1 MKKKGFTLVELLV
14 VIAIIAMLMGILMP
28 ALARVRFIAQRVV
41 CGTHLSGIGK
51 SMLTYANDFKQ
62 KYVRGGGK
70 DSWWGPL
77 QGAAGWDASRLT
89 VPPEQLG
96 AFGAW
101 QEAPATI
108 GSCLFLLIKYADSG
122 TKIFICG
129 GDTASEEFDLQDPDY
144 DGHTVYKNDI
154 TEAWDFG
161 GNGGGW
167 NPPAEHYSYAYQVPF
182 GTIET
187 TYYPLTP
194 YSESDMALMAD
205 RSPYLVLEPE
215 PPQPPVFYV
224 YPGTKEQEK
233 LGNSLN
239 HRSEGQNVLFNDGSV
254 RYAEKPYCGA
264 DRDNI
269 YTMFPERVD
278 VPKECGD
285 DPPYC
290 FEKGPPTLTNP
301 PEIAP
306 RSKVDSILINEGGK
320 QRRAVWQPPQTG
332 G

>member
-1 MKKKGFTLVELLV
+1 MKKRGFTLVELLV
-14 VIAIIAMLMGILMP
+14 VISIIAMLMAILMP

-70 DSWWGPL
+70 DSWWGAL
-77 QGAAGWDASRLT
+77 NGSAGWDASRDT

-96 AFGAW
+96 AFGGW
-101 QEAPATI
+101 VERPATI

-129 GDTASEEFDLQDPDY
+129 GDTVTEELDLQDPSY
-144 DGHTVYKNDI
+144 NNHTVYKNDI

-161 GNGGGW
+161 GPSNNMG
-167 NPPAEHYSYAYQVPF
+167 NPPARHYSYAYQVPF
-182 GTIET
+182 GAIET

-205 RSPYLVLEPE
+205 RSPYLVLELD
-215 PPQPPVFYV
+215 PPQTPSQYWYV
-224 YPGTKEQEK
+224 YPGTKEQERN
-233 LGNSLN
+233 GNSLN

-254 RYAEKPYCGA
+254 RYEEKPYCGA

-269 YTMFPERVD
+269 YTLLPTRAD

-285 DPPYC
+285 DPPIELGTC
-290 FEKGPPTLTNP
+290 FEEGPENQRVL
-301 PEIAP
+301 P
-306 RSKVDSILINEGGK
+306 RSKIDSILINEGGK
-320 QRRAVWQPPQTG
+320 QRQAVYMP
-332 G
+332 

>member
-14 VIAIIAMLMGILMP
+14 VIAIIAMLMSILMP

-41 CGTHLSGIGK
+41 CGTHLSGFGK
-51 SMLTYANDFKQ
+51 SMLTYANDFKD
-62 KYVRGGGK
+62 KYPRGGGK
-70 DSWWGPL
+70 DSYWGPL

-101 QEAPATI
+101 QDAPATI
-108 GSCLFLLIKYADSG
+108 GSCLFLLIKYADAG

-129 GDTASEEFDLQDPDY
+129 GDTASEEFDLQDSDY
-144 DGHTVYKNDI
+144 QPNTVYQQDI

-161 GNGGGW
+161 GN
-167 NPPAEHYSYAYQVPF
+167 PARHYSYAYQVPF
-182 GTIET
+182 GTIAT
-187 TYYPLTP
+187 SYYPLTP
-194 YSESDMALMAD
+194 YSESDMAIMAD
-205 RSPYLVLEPE
+205 RSPYLVLVPE
-215 PPQPPVFYV
+215 PPLPPVFYV

-239 HRSEGQNVLFNDGSV
+239 HRSEGQNVLFNDGHV
-254 RYAEKPYCGA
+254 DYHEKPYCGA

-269 YTMFPERVD
+269 YTMLPTRAD

-285 DPPYC
+285 DPPDV
-290 FEKGPPTLTNP
+290 FDPDVV
-301 PEIAP
+301 P
-306 RSKVDSILINEGGK
+306 RSKIDSILINEGGK
-320 QRRAVWQPPQTG
+320 QRRAVWQPSG
-332 G
+332 